1 MILTIIRTVAL
12 CMPADSTLHK
22 VHDWIMPRKQRFPSQ
37 TRTVFTNAGGKD
49 LVRVR
54 WGRDAGGHLGVVHDG
69 GDSVPGSVPNNG
81 SWWSNTLMKNSP
93 NYD

>member
-12 CMPADSTLHK
+12 CMPADSQSTCLDN
-22 VHDWIMPRKQRFPSQ
+22 VTEQRFPSQ
-37 TRTVFTNAGGKD
+37 TRAMFTSAGGKD

-81 SWWSNTLMKNSP
+81 SWWSNTLMKNST